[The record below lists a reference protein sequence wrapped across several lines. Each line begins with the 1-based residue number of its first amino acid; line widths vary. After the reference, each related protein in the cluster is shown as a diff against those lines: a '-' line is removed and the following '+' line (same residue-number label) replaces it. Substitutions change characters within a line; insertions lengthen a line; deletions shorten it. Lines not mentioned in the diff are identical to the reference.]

1 MAQSEP
7 TGATSVSVR
16 HDEETRGL
24 FKRILEGQA
33 YRQLMLS
40 NIRGHG
46 IKMLPE
52 VADKT
57 RVAAALL
64 TSLQQFGELE
74 RLYRSQDFGD
84 VVSAVRHK
92 MERVPYPSTR
102 MELAVCL
109 FLCER
114 VSWHALGAYVDSTVP
129 EFAAFARARRAEL
142 RALEAP
148 EDSAFAEFCAD
159 STNRPLA
166 QQLVNRWLSITLLS
180 LGRPDS
186 PGDARALELKLRSKS
201 IAAIVGEYLAGLEP
215 FLKSCGLVAP
225 DGASIGVELPK
236 SRARR

>member
-1 MAQSEP
+1 MPNLPESSAP
-7 TGATSVSVR
+7 PR

-33 YRQLMLS
+33 YRQLMLC

-46 IKMLPE
+46 IKLLPE
-52 VADKT
+52 VRDKT
-57 RVAAALL
+57 RIAAALL
-64 TSLQQFGELE
+64 TSLRQFEELE
-74 RLYRSQDFGD
+74 RLYRAQGFGD

-92 MERVPYPSTR
+92 MERVPYPGTR

-114 VSWHALGAYVDSTVP
+114 VSWHALDAYVDSAVS
-129 EFAAFARARRAEL
+129 EFAHIARQRHAEL
-142 RALEAP
+142 RALESP
-148 EDSAFAEFCAD
+148 EDPAFAEFCAD
-159 STNRPLA
+159 ESNRPLA

-186 PGDARALELKLRSKS
+186 PGDARAIALKLRSKTIS
-201 IAAIVGEYLAGLEP
+201 KIVVEYLAGLDP
-215 FLKSCGLVAP
+215 FLRACGLAAP

-236 SRARR
+236 SRTTKAS

>member
-1 MAQSEP
+1 MAHSEP
-7 TGATSVSVR
+7 TGATSVSPR

-57 RVAAALL
+57 RIAGALL
-64 TSLQQFGELE
+64 TSLEQFGELE
-74 RLYRSQDFGD
+74 QLYRSQDFGD

-114 VSWHALGAYVDSTVP
+114 VSWHALSAYVDSTVP
-129 EFAAFARARRAEL
+129 EFAAIARARRAEL
-142 RALEAP
+142 RELNAP
-148 EDSAFAEFCAD
+148 EDPAFAEFCAD

-201 IAAIVGEYLAGLEP
+201 IATIVGEYLAGLEP

-236 SRARR
+236 PRARR

>member
-1 MAQSEP
+1 MSNLP
-7 TGATSVSVR
+7 DSNFPPR

-33 YRQLMLS
+33 YRQLMLC

-46 IKMLPE
+46 IKLLPE
-52 VADKT
+52 VRDKT
-57 RVAAALL
+57 RIAAALL
-64 TSLQQFGELE
+64 TSLRQFEELE
-74 RLYRSQDFGD
+74 RLYRVQGFGD

-92 MERVPYPSTR
+92 MERVPYPGTR

-114 VSWHALGAYVDSTVP
+114 VSWHALDAYLDSAVV
-129 EFAAFARARRAEL
+129 EFAGIARARRAEL

-148 EDSAFAEFCAD
+148 DDPAFAEFCAEP
-159 STNRPLA
+159 TNRPLA

-186 PGDARALELKLRSKS
+186 PGDARAIALKLRSKS
-201 IAAIVGEYLAGLEP
+201 IAGIVNEYLVGLEP
-215 FLKSCGLVAP
+215 FLRACGLVAP
-225 DGASIGVELPK
+225 DGASIGVDLPK
-236 SRARR
+236 SRTVKQS